1 MSVEKLSVSLPT
13 SVIRFL
19 ETYKSSHQYKS
30 RSYVIELA
38 LRLLQEK
45 DLEDSYRQPNAEIDA
60 AWEVTSADGL
70 SDETW

>member
-13 SVIRFL
+13 SVVLFL
-19 ETYKSSHQYKS
+19 ETYKSTHQYKS
-30 RSYVIELA
+30 CSYVIELA

-45 DLEDSYRQPNAEIDA
+45 DLEDAYTQANEEIGAE
-60 AWEVTSADGL
+60 WEVTSADGL

>member
-1 MSVEKLSVSLPT
+1 MAHEPILKPLSQKL
-13 SVIRFL
+13 
-19 ETYKSSHQYKS
+19 YQYKS

-45 DLEDSYRQPNAEIDA
+45 DLEDAYRQANAEIDA
-60 AWEVTSADGL
+60 EWEVTSVDGL

>member
-13 SVIRFL
+13 SVVRFV
-19 ETYKSSHQYKS
+19 EAYKSTHQYKS

-45 DLEDSYRQPNAEIDA
+45 DLEDAYRQANAEINVE
-60 AWEVTSADGL
+60 WEVTSADGL

>member
-13 SVIRFL
+13 SIVRFL

-45 DLEDSYRQPNAEIDA
+45 DLEDAYRQANEEIDVE
-60 AWEVTSADGL
+60 WEVTAADGL